1 MTNSMINVP
10 PDERKNLR
18 IVVAPAEILGQM
30 YETLPVVVNLK
41 KDKGRHDNFV
51 RYAAHA
57 LGKMAGIF
65 VPTAAAH
72 A

>member
-18 IVVAPAEILGQM
+18 IIVAPAEIHGQM

-41 KDKGRHDNFV
+41 KDKGRQDNFV
-51 RYAAHA
+51 RYTAHA
-57 LGKMAGIF
+57 LGEMAGIF
-65 VPTAAAH
+65 VPTATAH